1 MRHLTSR
8 LLTLVVMVG
17 LLVFF
22 SASDSKAVASATNC
36 TQTCYS
42 QYSACLGQ
50 GQGDFYWCCAA
61 YNECLVENCGGTP
74 KCHLPEPYPPQ

>member
-22 SASDSKAVASATNC
+22 SASDSQAVANAGC
-36 TQTCYS
+36 TQDCYS

-74 KCHLPEPYPPQ
+74 KCRLPETYPPQ

>member
-8 LLTLVVMVG
+8 VLSLLVMVG

-22 SASDSKAVASATNC
+22 GASKSEAVAGASC
-36 TQTCYS
+36 TQDCYN
-42 QYSACLGQ
+42 QYSACLGY
-50 GQGDFYWCCAA
+50 GQGDFFGCCAA
-61 YNECLVENCGGTP
+61 YNECLVENCGLAP

>member
-8 LLTLVVMVG
+8 LLSLLAMVG

-22 SASDSKAVASATNC
+22 STSKSGATVAASC
-36 TQTCYS
+36 TQDCYN

-61 YNECLVENCGGTP
+61 YNECLADNCGLAP
-74 KCHLPEPYPPQ
+74 KCHLPEPYPSE

>member
-1 MRHLTSR
+1 MSRVLTLL
-8 LLTLVVMVG
+8 LLTG

-22 SASDSKAVASATNC
+22 GESKSEANTCATD
-36 TQTCYS
+36 CYN
-42 QYSACLGQ
+42 QYSACLGY

-61 YNECLVENCGGTP
+61 YNECLAENCGSAP